1 MNQATHYL
9 DGSMIYGSSEQQT
22 LSLRKMS
29 GGELLT
35 NTINTDQS
43 NQKYMPVETTE
54 TNACQYDNGTCFR
67 AGDIRANTF
76 PQLTVMHT
84 LWVREH
90 NRVARGLAYFN
101 SHWNDELIFIES
113 KKIVM
118 AYIQHITYNEWLPA
132 LLGVNYTKK
141 NGLGLLDVGYSNTY
155 NENADPSVSN
165 SFATAILPFANSML
179 TDTIRFKKNIIV
191 IIIIVMRISYV
202 GMMILKITVNNFII
216 IQKCF
221 IWKM

>member
-1 MNQATHYL
+1 MNQVTHYL
-9 DGSMIYGSSEQQT
+9 DGSMIYGSSERQT

-35 NTINTDQS
+35 NKIDTDQ
-43 NQKYMPVETTE
+43 NYMPLETTE
-54 TNACQYDNGTCFR
+54 TDACQYDNGTCFR

-101 SHWNDELIFIES
+101 SHWNDERIFMES
-113 KKIVM
+113 KKIVT
-118 AYIQHITYNEWLPA
+118 ACIQHITYKEWLPA

-141 NGLGLLDVGYSNTY
+141 NGLGLLEVGYSNTY
-155 NENADPSVSN
+155 NDNADPTVSN

-179 TDTIRFKKNIIV
+179 TDTIRFGNNINKSIASV
-191 IIIIVMRISYV
+191 FH
-202 GMMILKITVNNFII
+202 L
-216 IQKCF
+216 
-221 IWKM
+221 